1 MSLMQAELREAL
13 RRLGLPQDAPAVEQL
28 TLIAVAPWCQLLMES
43 KRVERLTIEE
53 AETIGR
59 AVTAALLTM
68 NRRK

>member
-1 MSLMQAELREAL
+1 
-13 RRLGLPQDAPAVEQL
+13 
-28 TLIAVAPWCQLLMES
+28 MES